1 MQGHAFDIS
10 YRNTVLVQDNS
21 NSTWNKIF
29 EFSAT
34 KNESVFLFV
43 CLFLNLGLVKWL
55 SQGCT
60 ASQRAMCTSIS
71 CRVFWLLFGISGWW
85 SPTPL

>member
-34 KNESVFLFV
+34 KNESVFLI
-43 CLFLNLGLVKWL
+43 CLFVFKFGLSKMTKSRL
-55 SQGCT
+55 HS
-60 ASQRAMCTSIS
+60 
-71 CRVFWLLFGISGWW
+71 
-85 SPTPL
+85 